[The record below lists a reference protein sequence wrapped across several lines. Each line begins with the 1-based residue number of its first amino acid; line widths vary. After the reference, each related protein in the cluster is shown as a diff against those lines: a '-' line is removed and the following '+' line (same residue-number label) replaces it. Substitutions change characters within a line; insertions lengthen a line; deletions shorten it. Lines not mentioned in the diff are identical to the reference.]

1 MCRRVEFNSMRFR
14 SVAIRVA
21 AAVSVAACAPA
32 VQMETVAVVP
42 QPAGVASRVV
52 NRADEDY
59 QPVTEK
65 SAEILG
71 CATQANA
78 AVCEIALPTAEE
90 DSAFNAE
97 GTRLVVHAD
106 PRCRKL
112 GTAILENDST
122 VRMYR
127 KALIRYSGDR
137 RLYGVGHTYE
147 IDETWFVRVARR
159 LDDLN
164 ERTLDDKK
172 RTLRHEMSHTI
183 GATEDRASGWSAED
197 YAKACG

>member
-1 MCRRVEFNSMRFR
+1 MTL
-14 SVAIRVA
+14 IGLG
-21 AAVSVAACAPA
+21 VSVAACAHP
-32 VQMETVAVVP
+32 VLMENVAVVP
-42 QPAGVASRVV
+42 QPVDVASIVG
-52 NRADEDY
+52 NASDDAY
-59 QPVTEK
+59 QPVSDK

-71 CATQANA
+71 CAAPANA
-78 AVCEIALPTAEE
+78 AVCEVALPTTEE
-90 DSAFNAE
+90 DSAFKTE
-97 GTRLVVHAD
+97 GTRLIVHPD

-112 GTAILENDST
+112 GTAILNNYSS

-127 KALIRYSGDR
+127 KALIRYSSGR

-147 IDETWFVRVARR
+147 VEENWFVRVARR

-183 GATEDRASGWSAED
+183 GATEDRIIGWSADD
-197 YAKACG
+197 YARACA

>member
-1 MCRRVEFNSMRFR
+1 MCRGAGFNSMSFR
-14 SVAIRVA
+14 SEMVLVGLLLA
-21 AAVSVAACAPA
+21 VAACAQA

-42 QPAGVASRVV
+42 QPERVASRPI
-52 NRADEDY
+52 NSADDGY
-59 QPVTEK
+59 KPVTER

-78 AVCEIALPTAEE
+78 AVCEIAPPTAEE
-90 DSAFNAE
+90 DSAFRAE

-112 GTAILENDST
+112 GSAILENDST

-127 KALIRYSGDR
+127 KALIRYSGGR

-147 IDETWFVRVARR
+147 IDDTWFVRVARR

-164 ERTLDDKK
+164 ERTLEDKK

-183 GATEDRASGWSAED
+183 GATEERANGWSAED
-197 YAKACG
+197 YAKACA

>member
-1 MCRRVEFNSMRFR
+1 MNFRPSMGL
-14 SVAIRVA
+14 VGLLLA
-21 AAVSVAACAPA
+21 VAACAPA
-32 VQMETVAVVP
+32 VQMETVALVP
-42 QPAGVASRVV
+42 QPVGVTSRVINSV
-52 NRADEDY
+52 DAGY

-71 CATQANA
+71 CAAQANA

-147 IDETWFVRVARR
+147 IDDTWFVRVARR

-172 RTLRHEMSHTI
+172 RTLRHEMSHTL
-183 GATEDRASGWSAED
+183 GATEDRANGWSAED
-197 YAKACG
+197 YARACT